1 MEKQKKV
8 YVKGLSLK
16 KPHPNAP
23 DFVRFKG
30 SINLPKLREFLKEQK
45 EAGNIDADPVWINF
59 DVSDPFDAADD
70 RYNISL
76 DLWKPEGKKAVM
88 PEFND
93 EI

>member
-1 MEKQKKV
+1 MEGQKKI

-30 SINLPKLREFLKEQK
+30 SINLPKLREWLKEQK
-45 EAGNIDADPVWINF
+45 EAGNIEGDWVNF
-59 DVSDPFDAADD
+59 DVHDGWQGDD
-70 RYNISL
+70 RCNITL
-76 DLWKPEGKKAVM
+76 DTWKPESKKAVM
-88 PEFND
+88 PEFDD

>member
-45 EAGNIDADPVWINF
+45 EAGNIEGDWVNF
-59 DVSDPFDAADD
+59 DVADPFDADDD

-76 DLWKPEGKKAVM
+76 DTWKPEGKKAVM

>member
-1 MEKQKKV
+1 MEGQKKI

-30 SINLPKLREFLKEQK
+30 SINLPKLREWLKEQK
-45 EAGNIDADPVWINF
+45 EAGNISGDWVNF
-59 DVSDPFDAADD
+59 DVADPWEDDD

-76 DLWKPEGKKAVM
+76 DTWKPPTKKAVM
-88 PEFND
+88 PEFDD

>member
-23 DFVRFKG
+23 DFVKFKG
-30 SINLPKLREFLKEQK
+30 SINLPKLREWLKEQK
-45 EAGNIDADPVWINF
+45 EAGNIEGDWGNF
-59 DVSDPFDAADD
+59 DVADPWEDDD
-70 RYNISL
+70 RYNIT
-76 DLWKPEGKKAVM
+76 LWKPEGKKAVM

>member
-8 YVKGLSLK
+8 YVMGLSLK

-23 DFVRFKG
+23 DFVKFKG
-30 SINLPKLREFLKEQK
+30 SINLPKLREWLKEQK
-45 EAGNIDADPVWINF
+45 ESGNIEGDWVNF
-59 DVSDPFDAADD
+59 DVADPWEDDD

-76 DLWKPEGKKAVM
+76 DTWKPDGTKAVM
-88 PEFND
+88 PEFRD

>member
-1 MEKQKKV
+1 MEKQKKI
-8 YVKGLSLK
+8 YFGGLSLK

-45 EAGNIDADPVWINF
+45 EAGNIDGNWINF
-59 DVSDPFDAADD
+59 NVSDPFDTDDD
-70 RYNISL
+70 RYNITL
-76 DLWKPEGKKAVM
+76 DTWKPNGAAKQE
-88 PEFND
+88 ESF

>member
-23 DFVRFKG
+23 DFVKFKG
-30 SINLPKLREFLKEQK
+30 SINLPKLREWLKEQK
-45 EAGNIDADPVWINF
+45 ETGNIEGDWVNF
-59 DVSDPFDAADD
+59 DVADPWEDDD

-76 DLWKPEGKKAVM
+76 DTWKPEGKKAVM

>member
-1 MEKQKKV
+1 MEKQKKI

-23 DFVRFKG
+23 DFVRFAG

-45 EAGNIDADPVWINF
+45 EAGNIEGDWVNF
-59 DVSDPFDAADD
+59 DVADPWEDDD

-76 DLWKPEGKKAVM
+76 NIWKKPEDKKAVM

>member
-1 MEKQKKV
+1 MEKQKKI
-8 YVKGLSLK
+8 YLQGLSLK
-16 KPHPNAP
+16 KPHENAP

-45 EAGNIDADPVWINF
+45 EAGNIEGDWVNF
-59 DVSDPFDAADD
+59 DVADPWEDDD

-76 DLWKPEGKKAVM
+76 NMWKPEGKKAVM

>member
-1 MEKQKKV
+1 MEKQKKI
-8 YVKGLSLK
+8 YFGGLSLK

-45 EAGNIDADPVWINF
+45 EAGNIDGDWVNF
-59 DVSDPFDAADD
+59 DVGDPWDDDD
-70 RYNISL
+70 RYNITL
-76 DLWKPEGKKAVM
+76 DTWKPNGAPKQE
-88 PEFND
+88 ESF

>member
-1 MEKQKKV
+1 MEKEKKI

-30 SINLPKLREFLKEQK
+30 SINLPKLREWLKEQK
-45 EAGNIDADPVWINF
+45 EAGNIEGDWINLNIADPWE
-59 DVSDPFDAADD
+59 DDD
-70 RYNISL
+70 RYNITL
-76 DLWKPEGKKAVM
+76 DTWKPESKKAVM
-88 PEFND
+88 PEFDD